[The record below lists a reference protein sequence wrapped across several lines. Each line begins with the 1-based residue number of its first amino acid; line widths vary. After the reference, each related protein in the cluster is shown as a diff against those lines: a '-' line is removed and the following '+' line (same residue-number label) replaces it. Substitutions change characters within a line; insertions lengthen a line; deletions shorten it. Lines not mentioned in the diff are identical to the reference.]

1 MVKTSVFDCIK
12 GYAESLYDSTCAV
25 IEYIGGEGVINNAQP
40 VTAAEGIPCRLSFK
54 SAPAAGNG
62 AASEVSQ
69 SIKLFLPPDIDIKA
83 GSGVIVNHRG
93 VERKFKA
100 AGEPMAY
107 VSHQEVELKS
117 ERGYA

>member
-12 GYAESLYDSTCAV
+12 GYAESLYASTCTV

-62 AASEVSQ
+62 AAL
-69 SIKLFLPPDIDIKA
+69 K
-83 GSGVIVNHRG
+83 GSLRPRASLWPMYRT
-93 VERKFKA
+93 RKWNCSRK
-100 AGEPMAY
+100 GDMLSGQRY
-107 VSHQEVELKS
+107 KG
-117 ERGYA
+117 GYAAA